1 MILAQTCLFLLC
13 QLSFFNYG
21 DDIRLFNG
29 CLDDIFVTGLGK
41 INVAYALSDNDE
53 ISVESKSNNEKYGD
67 WGIANVRIINGKYS
81 FVNVYMTPLSLKN
94 YDDEKNKNLIF
105 VQFVQNNKYMNVIF
119 KGGYNEN
126 IIVLTSSLFC
136 ATI

>member
-81 FVNVYMTPLSLKN
+81 FVNVYMTPLSLK
-94 YDDEKNKNLIF
+94 YL
-105 VQFVQNNKYMNVIF
+105 
-119 KGGYNEN
+119 
-126 IIVLTSSLFC
+126 
-136 ATI
+136 